1 MKHSRSGRL
10 ALERKPSR
18 SKEKSKNLYTN
29 TKSLLLPACSNPSAD
44 ETRLV
49 HLPKLALR
57 LLLRAAA
64 LITELEETRA
74 LGSRKPGP
82 VVGREN
88 QAILVKTFFSFFFSL
103 SNILLDLSSTLNRR
117 NGDISIIP
125 LCLRIQG
132 QSFRLIGVIPFINR
146 IEGEELAFLVKSIPR
161 RCCYYI
167 CHYARSN
174 HRSYHIVYTERYLI
188 IYVIMLALFLAL
200 GRTSATHLETKCFT
214 QRKVLMVLGLN
225 HPELGLD
232 SEMSTRDIRVILL
245 LPHLKDM
252 GLDMEHRDRL

>member
-18 SKEKSKNLYTN
+18 SKEKSTNLYTN

-49 HLPKLALR
+49 HLPKLTLR

-88 QAILVKTFFSFFFSL
+88 QAILVKTLFYFFFFSL

-146 IEGEELAFLVKSIPR
+146 IEGSASLKLWNESSCLSSLFINEKENCFAFLFAL
-161 RCCYYI
+161 C
-167 CHYARSN
+167 SN
-174 HRSYHIVYTERYLI
+174 
-188 IYVIMLALFLAL
+188 
-200 GRTSATHLETKCFT
+200 
-214 QRKVLMVLGLN
+214 
-225 HPELGLD
+225 
-232 SEMSTRDIRVILL
+232 
-245 LPHLKDM
+245 
-252 GLDMEHRDRL
+252 